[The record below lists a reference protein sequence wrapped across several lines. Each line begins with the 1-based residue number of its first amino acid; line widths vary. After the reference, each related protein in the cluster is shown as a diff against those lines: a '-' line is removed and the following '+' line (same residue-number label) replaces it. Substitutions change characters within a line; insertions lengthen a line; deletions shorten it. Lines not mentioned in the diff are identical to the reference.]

1 MKSRTEKRKTKTIED
16 DSIFINRLK
25 VKDSN
30 FDSLKIASIQR
41 IVLKTTQIDKNMVD
55 LLNKEINNINKMY
68 ELQSQIRKNLGLDK
82 IDSLVSSI
90 KLPYVGSVF
99 SFQEI
104 QKMQTTIAEA
114 LSTLEKSTEDMNKQ
128 LQESYKKS
136 VKSQE
141 LYSLFAE
148 DDEDSDNFVNTILDS
163 M

>member
-25 VKDSN
+25 VNDSN

-41 IVLKTTQIDKNMVD
+41 IALKTIQIDKNMVD

>member
-41 IVLKTTQIDKNMVD
+41 IALKTTQIDKNMVD